1 MLDALRKNSAGLVAK
16 LLIGLLAISFAIWG
30 IGDIFR
36 GVGVNDVAQVGE
48 TRIPTETFRQ
58 EYQERLQQLGR
69 QIGRGI
75 TPEQAR
81 AFGLDRQVLGEMI
94 SEATLDA
101 KAKELGLNVSNEALL
116 NRIHTN
122 PAFLNAAGQFDPNRF
137 YETLRNANFTEARY
151 VDSERRLMLR
161 QQMGRAL
168 SAELTAP
175 QVLREALRRYEA
187 EERSVQFVE
196 LTAEQAK
203 DVPQPSAA
211 DIETYFKD
219 NAAAFRAPEYRKL
232 TVLALTP
239 ETLASQVKIS
249 DDELKTAYERVRD
262 RLGDPERRQVDQIVI
277 TDPAEAEKIAER
289 FAAGAKFD
297 EIVTER
303 KLNAADTSLG
313 LVAKREIVD
322 PAVADAAFSLNEGEV
337 SKPLKG
343 RFGTVFARVNKIEP
357 GKQPA
362 FEEIADTLRQ
372 DMALQ
377 RARNVILDRHDKI
390 EDERAAGSHLNEIAE
405 KVGVKAITIDAVDR
419 SGRTPDGKPVENI
432 PGLRELLDEAFVTD
446 IGIEADPVEIDR
458 GSGYVWF
465 EVAEITPSRDRKLE
479 EVRDRV
485 EARWRDEQVGKRL
498 SERAEAIRAKLDA
511 GESFAA
517 AAPDV
522 PFVQTHEKVRR
533 SGTVDGLDRNAVAAI
548 FQTANGKA
556 GITNRPDNVGRII
569 YRVTGVDTPQG
580 SGPEGERLAELNLGL
595 QDDTL
600 VQYVLDLQGKMGVRV
615 NQEALRSVTGGG
627 N

>member
-1 MLDALRKNSAGLVAK
+1 MLDTLRQNSGGIVAK
-16 LLIGLLAISFAIWG
+16 ALIGLLAISFVIWG
-30 IGDIFR
+30 IGDFR
-36 GVGVNDVAQVGE
+36 SASENDVAQVGE
-48 TRIPTETFRQ
+48 IRIPTENFRQ
-58 EYQERLQQLGR
+58 DYQERLQQLGR

-75 TPEQAR
+75 TPDQAR

-116 NRIHTN
+116 DRIHAN
-122 PAFLNAAGQFDPNRF
+122 PAFQNAAGNFDPNRF

-151 VDSERRLMLR
+151 IDSERRLVLR

-168 SAELTAP
+168 SADLAAP

-196 LTAEQAK
+196 LTAEQAR

-211 DIETYFKD
+211 DIEAYFKD

-232 TVLALTP
+232 VVLPVTA
-239 ETLASQVKIS
+239 EVIASQIKIT
-249 DDELKTAYERVRD
+249 DEELKTTYERVRD
-262 RLGDPERRQVDQIVI
+262 RLGEPERRQVEQIVV
-277 TDPAEAEKIAER
+277 TDPAEATKLAER
-289 FAAGAKFD
+289 FASGAKFE
-297 EIVTER
+297 EIVAER

-322 PAVADAAFSLNEGEV
+322 AAVADAAFGLNVGDV
-337 SKPLKG
+337 SKPIKG
-343 RFGTVFARVNKIEP
+343 RFGTVFVRVNKIEP
-357 GKQPA
+357 GKQPT
-362 FEEIADTLRQ
+362 FEEIAGSLRQ
-372 DMALQ
+372 DLALQ
-377 RARNVILDRHDKI
+377 RARNAILDRHDRI
-390 EDERAAGSHLNEIAE
+390 EDERAAGSHLTEIAE
-405 KVGVKAITIDAVDR
+405 KVGLKAITIDAVDR

-432 PGLRELLDEAFVTD
+432 PGLRELLDEAFVTEV
-446 IGIEADPVEIDR
+446 GVEADPVEIDR

-498 SERAEAIRAKLDA
+498 GEGAEAIRVRLDE

-517 AAPDV
+517 AAPDLT
-522 PFVQTHEKVRR
+522 VQTREKIKRNA
-533 SGTVDGLDRNAVAAI
+533 TVDGLDRAAI
-548 FQTANGKA
+548 ASIFGTANGKA
-556 GITNRPDNVGRII
+556 GIVNKSDNVGRIV
-569 YRVTGVDTPQG
+569 YRVTAVDTPAG
-580 SGPEGERLAELNLGL
+580 AGPEGDRLAELNLGL
-595 QDDTL
+595 QDDVL

-615 NQEALRSVTGGG
+615 NQEALRSVTGGSG